1 MILRASRAQVIP
13 LLIGIA
19 VLLVTLPGVQAA
31 QSRRIPVANDGGLE
45 IQMPDG
51 WVADVQGG
59 GSSSAPTAQVT
70 APGRDFTMT
79 VAPIA
84 IPAGAGSPS
93 PERIRAAV
101 ERMAAAPEIKQRAE
115 NPQVLVQELGGP
127 PLAGYYFSVTD
138 KTWKPGSS
146 EYHYMTQGALVIG
159 NVAVNFIFLS
169 NSAPGADHA
178 AALDLL
184 RSARPAP

>member
-1 MILRASRAQVIP
+1 MILRLSRSRVIP
-13 LLIGIA
+13 LMAGVA
-19 VLLVTLPGVQAA
+19 VLLVTLPGVHAA
-31 QSRRIPVANDGGLE
+31 QPRRIPVANDGALE

-59 GSSSAPTAQVT
+59 GASSAPTAQVT

-84 IPAGAGSPS
+84 IPPGAGAPS
-93 PERIRAAV
+93 PERIRAAI
-101 ERMAAAPEIKQRAE
+101 ERMAAAPEITERAE
-115 NPQVLVQELGGP
+115 NPQIPVQEMGGSQ
-127 PLAGYYFSVTD
+127 LLGYYFSVTD
-138 KTWKPGSS
+138 KTWKPGSD
-146 EYHYMTQGALVIG
+146 EYHYMTQGALVVG
-159 NVAVNFIFLS
+159 KVAVNFIFLS
-169 NSAPGADHA
+169 NSAPGADLA